1 MVAGRRTTIVTS
13 SRDDPATG
21 RNFRGLTVADGS
33 GRDGADLAAVAEGVD
48 AVGPAVPSI
57 GATVAMAVRV
67 ASGPWVASTS
77 TGVAAFPVP
86 ARVSSW
92 SLAGSLRG
100 SPHRLGDP
108 NAPDASCPPRPG
120 GAAQTGN
127 RNRGSAAGTGWDIGS
142 NGPAGCSCHTAECT
156 VGYKRT
162 L

>member
-1 MVAGRRTTIVTS
+1 MVAGHRTTIVTS
-13 SRDDPATG
+13 SRDAPATG
-21 RNFRGLTVADGS
+21 RNFRGLTVAGGS

-57 GATVAMAVRV
+57 GATVAARV
-67 ASGPWVASTS
+67 AACPWVAWTS

-86 ARVSSW
+86 ARGSSW

-100 SPHRLGDP
+100 SPPRPGDP

-127 RNRGSAAGTGWDIGS
+127 RNRGSAAGTG
-142 NGPAGCSCHTAECT
+142 
-156 VGYKRT
+156 
-162 L
+162 